1 MDGRLYEQERLNK
14 IAMEKQAA
22 ATASQVQGFYSRS

>member
-1 MDGRLYEQERLNK
+1 MDKREAYQIRLNQ

-22 ATASQVQGFYSRS
+22 ATAS